1 MNRKVS
7 LGVAVAG
14 CVLAVALTVSA
25 TMMLAMRHFSAL
37 VSNVGQR
44 QAMYDYLDEIDSA
57 ARGKYTIDEEL
68 LRTALAKGYLEG
80 LNDPYAAYLSA
91 EDYKVV
97 QNALAG
103 NYTGFGFRVTVVD
116 NKLTVSYVADTS
128 PAALAGIK
136 KGDIVTVVDEEAM
149 TGASYTTIS
158 DKLVNSE
165 KMLLTV
171 SHDGKESAMEL
182 TVNTYTDPGVE
193 GYIVQ
198 DTVGYIRI
206 RFFNNLTAMQFK
218 NVYNEL
224 TRQGAQYFVFD
235 LRNNTGGSLAAVKE
249 ILGYLLPSGPYATC
263 VKKDSTETYTA
274 SDPYE
279 MTARSATLV
288 NGNTEGEAE
297 LFAGVMQDLSKAV
310 MVGSTTAGKAVVQEY
325 FSLAS
330 DKAAV
335 RLTVGEI
342 TLMKSGSN
350 WADKGLIPDRL
361 KDLSYDKMQR
371 FDLLSYGED
380 DQLKAAV
387 ELRKSNENVTTPDS
401 NTTTATTTTPDSDG
415 VTTAGTAETT
425 TAASDGTAT
434 TTAA

>member
-1 MNRKVS
+1 MNRRVS
-7 LGVAVAG
+7 LGAAVTA
-14 CVLAVALTVSA
+14 CILAVALTVSA
-25 TMMLAMRHFSAL
+25 TMMLAMRHFSDL
-37 VSNVGQR
+37 VSDVGQR

-68 LRTALAKGYLEG
+68 LRTALAKGYLKG
-80 LNDPYAAYLSA
+80 LDDPYAAYLSA
-91 EDYKVV
+91 EQYKTV
-97 QNALAG
+97 QNELAG
-103 NYTGFGFRVTVVD
+103 NYTGFGFQVTVSD
-116 NKLTVSYVADTS
+116 NKLTVSYVAETS

-136 KGDIVTVVDEEAM
+136 KGDIVTVVDEEPM
-149 TGASYTTIS
+149 TGTSYTTMS
-158 DKLVNSE
+158 YKLANSE

-171 SHDGKESAMEL
+171 SRDGTESAMEL

-193 GYIVQ
+193 GYIVRE
-198 DTVGYIRI
+198 TVGYIRM

-235 LRNNTGGSLAAVKE
+235 LRNNTGGSLAAVKD

-263 VKKDSTETYTA
+263 IQKNTTETYTA

-279 MTARSATLV
+279 MTARSAVLV

-297 LFAGVMQDLSKAV
+297 LFAGVMQDLSKAAL
-310 MVGSTTAGKAVVQEY
+310 VGGSTAGKAVVQEY

-330 DKAAV
+330 DQAAV

-342 TLMKSGSN
+342 MLMKSGKN
-350 WADKGLIPDRL
+350 WADKGLMPDRL
-361 KDLSYDKMQR
+361 KDLPYDKMQR

-387 ELRKSNENVTTPDS
+387 ELLGSNQNITTPDS
-401 NTTTATTTTPDSDG
+401 NMTTTT
-415 VTTAGTAETT
+415 TTTITGSAETT
-425 TAASDGTAT
+425 TVASAQT
-434 TTAA
+434 TTTTTKP

>member
-7 LGVAVAG
+7 LGAAVAAG
-14 CVLAVALTVSA
+14 ILAVALTVSA
-25 TMMLAMRHFSAL
+25 TMMIAMRHFSAL
-37 VSNVGQR
+37 VSDVGQR

-68 LRTALAKGYLEG
+68 LRTALAKGYLNG
-80 LNDPYAAYLSA
+80 LNDPYAAYVSA
-91 EDYKVV
+91 EEYKTV
-97 QNALAG
+97 QSELAG
-103 NYTGFGFRVTVVD
+103 NYTGFGFRVTVAENRLV
-116 NKLTVSYVADTS
+116 VSYVAETS
-128 PAALAGIK
+128 PAALAGVK
-136 KGDIVTVVDEEAM
+136 KGDVVTVVDEEAM
-149 TGASYTTIS
+149 DGTSYTTMA
-158 DKLVNSE
+158 DKLANNE

-171 SHDGKESAMEL
+171 SRDGVESGVEL

-198 DTVGYIRI
+198 DTVGYIRL

-235 LRNNTGGSLAAVKE
+235 LRNNTGGSVAAVKE

-263 VKKDSTETYTA
+263 VQKNTTETYTA

-297 LFAGVMQDLSKAV
+297 FFAGVLQDLSKTTV
-310 MVGSTTAGKAVVQEY
+310 VGTSTAGKAVIQEY
-325 FSLAS
+325 FSLVS

-342 TLMKSGSN
+342 KLMKSGEN
-350 WADKGLIPDRL
+350 WADKGLMPDRL

-371 FDLLSYGED
+371 FDLLTYSED
-380 DQLKAAV
+380 DQLRAAV
-387 ELRKSNENVTTPDS
+387 ETIKSNQTITTPTPDNEIS
-401 NTTTATTTTPDSDG
+401 GSATSATTTQSVG
-415 VTTAGTAETT
+415 TTST
-425 TAASDGTAT
+425 TAAP
-434 TTAA
+434 